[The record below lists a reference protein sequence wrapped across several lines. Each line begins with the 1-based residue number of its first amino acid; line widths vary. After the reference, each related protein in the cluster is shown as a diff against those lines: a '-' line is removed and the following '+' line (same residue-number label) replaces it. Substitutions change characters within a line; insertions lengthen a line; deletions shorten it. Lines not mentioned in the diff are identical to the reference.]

1 MMIRRW
7 RAKVFCV
14 LPLAIA
20 MFSFVPRSYAQA
32 VAELPQ
38 QSTGQSTEQ
47 ASVQSSEQASTQ
59 SAEPQPEQQSGQQP
73 PAQQQQ
79 PAAPSATPA
88 PAQQAPAPTPA
99 PSATPGQA
107 TGSQKPGDTSN
118 SGSNAPSQL
127 QADQGTKDRLFFA
140 MPNFLSLE
148 NSAHVPPMTVKQKF
162 QVSVRSSFDWFQYPW
177 YGALAGISQARNS
190 EPGYGQGAEGYA
202 KRYGSQFADG
212 TIENFMV
219 NAVVPSLL
227 HTDPRYYQLGKGSVL
242 KRTGYALSR
251 LLITRTDSGH
261 NTFNTAEIGGSLAAA
276 AISTYSY
283 HPEADR
289 TFSNTTTVW
298 AAQVGY
304 DAIRIVLNEF
314 WPDLRRKFHKK
325 DQTPAQP

>member
-1 MMIRRW
+1 MKTSCARFVI
-7 RAKVFCV
+7 FCLV
-14 LPLAIA
+14 SFAIGLILL
-20 MFSFVPRSYAQA
+20 SPCSYARPHAEPPPQPA
-32 VAELPQ
+32 QQPSGQQPVAQ
-38 QSTGQSTEQ
+38 QP
-47 ASVQSSEQASTQ
+47 
-59 SAEPQPEQQSGQQP
+59 SAEPPSTQQP
-73 PAQQQQ
+73 PAQQPSGQQPSTQQSQ
-79 PAAPSATPA
+79 PAAPNAT
-88 PAQQAPAPTPA
+88 PAPTPA
-99 PSATPGQA
+99 A
-107 TGSQKPGDTSN
+107 GSQKSTD
-118 SGSNAPSQL
+118 GSDAPSKL

-140 MPNFLSLE
+140 LPNFLSLE

-202 KRYGSQFADG
+202 KRYASQFADG

-261 NTFNTAEIGGSLAAA
+261 NTFNTAEIGGSFAAA

-283 HPEADR
+283 HPEADK

-314 WPDLRRKFHKK
+314 WPDLRRKFHKSK
-325 DQTPAQP
+325 SEPQP

>member
-7 RAKVFCV
+7 RAKVFCA
-14 LPLAIA
+14 LSLATA
-20 MFSFVPRSYAQA
+20 MHSFVPRSYAQA
-32 VAELPQ
+32 QAERTQ
-38 QSTGQSTEQ
+38 QISEQ
-47 ASVQSSEQASTQ
+47 TSEQATEQFSQ
-59 SAEPQPEQQSGQQP
+59 QASEQRSAAPSEQQAGQQSRQQP
-73 PAQQQQ
+73 GQPAPAQQ
-79 PAAPSATPA
+79 PAAPSTPPSPA
-88 PAQQAPAPTPA
+88 P
-99 PSATPGQA
+99 A
-107 TGSQKPGDTSN
+107 TGSQKPTD
-118 SGSNAPSQL
+118 GSDAASQL
-127 QADQGTKDRLFFA
+127 QPDQGTKDRLFFA
-140 MPNFLSLE
+140 LPNFLTLE

-162 QVSVRSSFDWFQYPW
+162 QLSVRSSFDWFQYPW

-227 HTDPRYYQLGKGSVL
+227 RTDPRYYQMGKGSAL

-251 LLITRTDSGH
+251 LFVTRTDSGH
-261 NTFNTAEIGGSLAAA
+261 NTFNVGEIGGSFAAA

-289 TFSNTTTVW
+289 TLSNTATVW
-298 AAQVGY
+298 GAQVGY

-314 WPDLRRKFHKK
+314 WPDIRRKFHKDK
-325 DQTPAQP
+325 SQP

>member
-7 RAKVFCV
+7 RAKIFCA
-14 LPLAIA
+14 LSLAIA

-32 VAELPQ
+32 QAEPAQ
-38 QSTGQSTEQ
+38 RI
-47 ASVQSSEQASTQ
+47 SEQASEHATEQ
-59 SAEPQPEQQSGQQP
+59 SSQQASEQTPKPPPLQQAGQQSSQQP
-73 PAQQQQ
+73 AQQTPAQQQ
-79 PAAPSATPA
+79 PGAPSTP
-88 PAQQAPAPTPA
+88 PSPTP
-99 PSATPGQA
+99 A
-107 TGSQKPGDTSN
+107 TGSQKPTDD
-118 SGSNAPSQL
+118 SNAASKL
-127 QADQGTKDRLFFA
+127 QPDQGTKDRLFFA
-140 MPNFLSLE
+140 LPNFLSLE

-202 KRYGSQFADG
+202 KRYASQFADG

-227 HTDPRYYQLGKGSVL
+227 HTDPRYYQMGKGSAL

-251 LLITRTDSGH
+251 LFVTRTDSGH
-261 NTFNTAEIGGSLAAA
+261 NTFNVGEIGGSFAAA

-283 HPEADR
+283 HPEADK
-289 TFSNTTTVW
+289 TLSNTATVW
-298 AAQVGY
+298 GAQVGY

-314 WPDLRRKFHKK
+314 WPDLRRKFHKDK
-325 DQTPAQP
+325 NQRQP

>member
-7 RAKVFCV
+7 RAKVFCA
-14 LPLAIA
+14 LPLAIS
-20 MFSFVPRSYAQA
+20 MLSFVPRSYAQA
-32 VAELPQ
+32 QAEPAQ
-38 QSTGQSTEQ
+38 
-47 ASVQSSEQASTQ
+47 QSSEQTSDQAMEQ
-59 SAEPQPEQQSGQQP
+59 SSQQAAERTPSPQPEQQEGQPSGQQPAQQP
-73 PAQQQQ
+73 PAQQAQ
-79 PAAPSATPA
+79 PATPSAPPPPA
-88 PAQQAPAPTPA
+88 AAA
-99 PSATPGQA
+99 
-107 TGSQKPGDTSN
+107 GSQNPTDD
-118 SGSNAPSQL
+118 SNAASKL
-127 QADQGTKDRLFFA
+127 QPDQGTKDRLFFA

-202 KRYGSQFADG
+202 KRYASQFADG

-283 HPEADR
+283 HPEADK

-314 WPDLRRKFHKK
+314 WPDLRRKFHKTK
-325 DQTPAQP
+325 SEPQP